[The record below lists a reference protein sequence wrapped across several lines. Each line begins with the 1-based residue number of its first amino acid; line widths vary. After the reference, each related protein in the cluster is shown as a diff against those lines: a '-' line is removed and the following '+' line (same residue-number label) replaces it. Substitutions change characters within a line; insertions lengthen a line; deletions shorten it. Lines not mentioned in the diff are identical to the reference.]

1 MNQYL
6 LWDSAPGE
14 IRLMFHENG
23 KLLEFRLLRLLDGK
37 PPILPGSTQQ
47 VRLGPKLGPHRALVF
62 HEGGESE
69 ISPIPDCTEGS
80 WLTAKMVRAAVPE
93 PGRWKRAIFQPA
105 ESANFGLGAYIAR
118 HWPNLTAI
126 ACAGPIEAAQIRSI
140 LTVDCPD
147 IVIDAEAIA
156 DAQCDLWCERG
167 ITGEF
172 VIDGGLLTVERTRA
186 MTMID
191 IDGTK
196 PAHSVNLT
204 AAKAIPWLL
213 RLYGIGGQVGIDF
226 LASANKAE
234 RAEID
239 SALGSACMVLG
250 THERTAVSG
259 FGFAQLV
266 LPRTGPNVIET
277 LCGTGWKEAS
287 IETQA
292 LMLLR
297 EAAQSHGNGTRE
309 LIASASIVQQIESW
323 PQLLCELQSRLGC
336 AVTLRCDSSQNGYGH
351 VHVRP

>member
-1 MNQYL
+1 MSQYL

-14 IRLMFHENG
+14 IRLMLHENG

-47 VRLGPKLGPHRALVF
+47 VRLGPKLGPRRALVF
-62 HEGGESE
+62 HDGGEGE

-93 PGRWKRAIFQPA
+93 PGRWKRAVFQPA
-105 ESANFGLGAYIAR
+105 EAANFGLGAYFAK

-126 ACAGPIEAAQIRSI
+126 VCAGPIEAAQIRSI
-140 LTVDCPD
+140 LTEDCPE
-147 IVIDAEAIA
+147 ILIDADAIA

-172 VIDGGLLTVERTRA
+172 VIDGGLLSIERTRA

-196 PAHSVNLT
+196 AAHAVNLA

-239 SALGSACMVLG
+239 SVLCTACATLGP
-250 THERTAVSG
+250 HERTAVSG

-266 LPRTGPNVIET
+266 LPRPGPNVIET

-297 EAAQSHGNGTRE
+297 EAAQSHGNGARE
-309 LIASASIVQQIESW
+309 LIASASIVQQIEAW
-323 PQLLCELQSRLGC
+323 PHLLAELQSRLGC
-336 AVTLRCDSSQNGYGH
+336 TVTLRCDSSQNGYGH
-351 VHVRP
+351 VHVCP

>member
-1 MNQYL
+1 MNRYL

-23 KLLEFRLLRLLDGK
+23 KLLEFRLLRLLDEK
-37 PPILPGSTQQ
+37 PPLLPGSIQQ
-47 VRLGPKLGPHRALVF
+47 VRLGPKLGPRRALVF
-62 HEGGESE
+62 HDGGEGE

-93 PGRWKRAIFQPA
+93 PGRWKRAVFQPA
-105 ESANFGLGAYIAR
+105 ETADFGLADYIAAQ
-118 HWPNLTAI
+118 WPNLTAI

-140 LTVDCPD
+140 LTNDCPD

-196 PAHSVNLT
+196 TAHTVNLA

-234 RAEID
+234 RADID
-239 SALGSACMVLG
+239 YALGTACMALG
-250 THERTAVSG
+250 PHERTAVSG

-266 LPRTGPNVIET
+266 LPRPAPNVIET
-277 LCGTGWKEAS
+277 LCGTGWKKAS

-297 EAAQSHGNGTRE
+297 EAAQSRGNGARE
-309 LIASASIVQQIESW
+309 LIANASIVQQIENW
-323 PQLLCELQSRLGC
+323 PHLLSELQGQLGC
-336 AVTLRCDSSQNGYGH
+336 AVTLRCDSSQIGYGH